1 VAMASGGCGTGLSCS
16 GNAWR
21 SRGGGRRWV
30 PRALCPPRARGLF
43 MAARRVRVCV
53 ATTSS
58 HRGRGSN
65 GPPWNKMYRV
75 GTRVALWFVR

>member
-1 VAMASGGCGTGLSCS
+1 
-16 GNAWR
+16 
-21 SRGGGRRWV
+21 
-30 PRALCPPRARGLF
+30 